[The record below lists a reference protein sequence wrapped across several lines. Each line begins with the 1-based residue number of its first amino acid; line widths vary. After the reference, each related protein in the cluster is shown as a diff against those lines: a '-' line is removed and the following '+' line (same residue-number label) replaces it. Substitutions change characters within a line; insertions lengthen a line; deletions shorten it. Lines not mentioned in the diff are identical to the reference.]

1 MKLTKSSFLIF
12 ILTLVIFIIGISLT
26 MSYSYLLFHT
36 FAEFFSIIIAGVIF
50 VITWNSRDKIDNGF
64 LIFIGIA
71 FFFIGSIDLLHT
83 LAYKGMN
90 IFIGYDAN
98 LPTQLWIAARYLE
111 AVTFLIAPFLFVR
124 RVNVG
129 ITFWGFL
136 LVTASLVTLIF
147 SGYFPA
153 CYVEGSGLTIFKIV
167 SEYVICLI
175 LLGAM
180 VLLSQKKAYFSRDV
194 LLLLYGALIAT
205 ICSEFAFT
213 SYVSVYGP
221 ANYLGHIFKIVAF
234 ALIYQAIVVIG
245 LQRPFEILFRNLS
258 KSEKKYRAL
267 FENMDEGVAV
277 VDLIK
282 EGDEVIDYRFIDVN
296 SRYASMMGLTP
307 GDVIGKKGTDIYG
320 SAALPPHLQ
329 HFMSVLETGEPD
341 SFYAYYKP
349 EMKHYAISAFTLEN
363 QLIAAVVGDI
373 TALKI
378 SEDALI
384 RANKKLKLLTQVTRH
399 DINNDLSLAYASID
413 LLKGVIPDTP
423 ETNEIVGYLRESIDA
438 INAKIGFTRSYEQM
452 GSQKPSWQ
460 SVSSIV
466 RNIRK
471 EDPRFSSLKVEDSL
485 GSLEIFADLMLPK
498 VFANLMDNS
507 IRHGKTVST
516 IYLYYQQIGTGC
528 RIIYEDDGAGV
539 SVEAKARI
547 FEPSYSKTHGFGL
560 FLIRE
565 ILLLTGIEI
574 TEEGVEGAGA
584 KFVLHVPQGGY
595 RIM

>member
-1 MKLTKSSFLIF
+1 MKLTKSSSIRF
-12 ILTLVIFIIGISLT
+12 ILILVIFIIGISLT
-26 MSYSYLLFHT
+26 IGYSYLLFHT

-90 IFIGYDAN
+90 IFIGYNAN

-136 LVTASLVTLIF
+136 LVIASLVTLIF

-153 CYVEGSGLTIFKIV
+153 CYIEGSGLTTFKIV

-205 ICSEFAFT
+205 ICSELAFT

-221 ANYLGHIFKIVAF
+221 ANCLGHILKIVAF
-234 ALIYQAIVVIG
+234 ALIYQAIVVTG
-245 LQRPFEILFRNLS
+245 LRRPFETLFRNLS

-277 VDLIK
+277 CELIRH
-282 EGDEVIDYRFIDVN
+282 ENDITDYRFIDVN
-296 SRYASMMGLTP
+296 FRYAAMMGLTP
-307 GDVIGKKGTDIYG
+307 EDIIGKTGTDMYG
-320 SAALPPHLQ
+320 YAAPPPHLKYYRTVAA
-329 HFMSVLETGEPD
+329 SGETVR
-341 SFYAYYKP
+341 FNALYRP
-349 EMKHYAISAFTLEN
+349 EMKYYTVSVFMVDPD
-363 QLIAAVVGDI
+363 QLATVVSDI

-384 RANKKLKLLTQVTRH
+384 RANKKLQLLTRVTRH

-413 LLKGVIPDTP
+413 LLKGVIPETP
-423 ETNEIVGYLRESIDA
+423 ERNEIVGYLRESIDA
-438 INAKIGFTRSYEQM
+438 INAKIGFTRNYEQM
-452 GSQKPSWQ
+452 GSQKPYWQ

-471 EDPRFSSLKVEDSL
+471 NDPRFSSLKVEDSL

-516 IYLYYQQIGTGC
+516 IYLYYQQIGNGC

>member
-1 MKLTKSSFLIF
+1 MKLIKSSFLIF
-12 ILTLVIFIIGISLT
+12 IISLLIFIIGISLT

-83 LAYKGMN
+83 LAFKGMN
-90 IFIGYDAN
+90 IFTGYDAD

-153 CYVEGSGLTIFKIV
+153 CYIEGSGLTMFKIV

-175 LLGAM
+175 LLVAM

-205 ICSEFAFT
+205 ICSELAFT

-221 ANYLGHIFKIVAF
+221 ANYLGHILKIVAF
-234 ALIYQAIVVIG
+234 ALIYQAIVVTG
-245 LQRPFEILFRNLS
+245 LRRPFETLFRNLS

-277 VDLIK
+277 CELIRHK
-282 EGDEVIDYRFIDVN
+282 NDITDYRFIDVN
-296 SRYASMMGLTP
+296 FRYAAMMGLTP
-307 GDVIGKKGTDIYG
+307 EDIIGKTGTDMYG
-320 SAALPPHLQ
+320 NAASPPHLK
-329 HFMSVLETGEPD
+329 
-341 SFYAYYKP
+341 YYRTVAASGGTVRFNAIYQP
-349 EMKHYAISAFTLEN
+349 EMKYYTVSVFMVDPD
-363 QLIAAVVGDI
+363 QLATVVSDI

-384 RANKKLKLLTQVTRH
+384 RANKKLQLLTQVTRH
-399 DINNDLSLAYASID
+399 DINNDLSIAYASID
-413 LLKGVIPDTP
+413 LLKGIIPDTP
-423 ETNEIVGYLRESIDA
+423 ETDEYVGYLRESIDA
-438 INAKIGFTRSYEQM
+438 INTKIGFTKNYELM
-452 GSQKPSWQ
+452 GSQKPFWQ

-466 RNIRK
+466 KKIC
-471 EDPRFSSLKVEDSL
+471 EDNPRFSSLKVQDSL
-485 GSLEIFADLMLPK
+485 GDIEIFADMMLPK

-507 IRHGKTVST
+507 IRHGKTVSI
-516 IYLYYQQIGTGC
+516 IYLSYQITRTGC
-528 RIIYEDDGAGV
+528 KIVYEDDGVGV
-539 SVEAKARI
+539 SEEAKARI
-547 FEPSYSKTHGFGL
+547 FEPSYSKIHGFGL

-574 TEEGVEGAGA
+574 TEEGEEGTGA
-584 KFVLHVPQGGY
+584 KFVLHIPQGGY
-595 RIM
+595 RNE

>member
-1 MKLTKSSFLIF
+1 MKLTKSSSIPF
-12 ILTLVIFIIGISLT
+12 ILILVIFIIGISLT

-36 FAEFFSIIIAGVIF
+36 FAEFFSIIIAGVIC

-111 AVTFLIAPFLFVR
+111 AVTFLIAPFFIAR
-124 RVNVG
+124 RVNAG

-136 LVTASLVTLIF
+136 LVTATLITLIF

-153 CYVEGSGLTIFKIV
+153 CYIEGSGLTAFKIV

-180 VLLSQKKAYFSRDV
+180 ALLSQKKAYFSRDV

-205 ICSEFAFT
+205 IFSELAFT

-234 ALIYQAIVVIG
+234 ALIYQAIVVTG
-245 LQRPFEILFRNLS
+245 FQRPFEILFRNLS
-258 KSEKKYRAL
+258 HSEKKYRAL

-282 EGDEVIDYRFIDVN
+282 QGDEIVDYRFIDVN
-296 SRYASMMGLTP
+296 SRYASMMGRTP
-307 GDVIGKKGTDIYG
+307 GDVIGKKGTEIYEH
-320 SAALPPHLQ
+320 AASPPHLQ
-329 HFMSVLETGEPD
+329 HFRSVVATGEPD

-349 EMKHYAISAFTLEN
+349 EMKHYAISAFTLGN
-363 QLIAAVVGDI
+363 SLVAAVVGDI

-423 ETNEIVGYLRESIDA
+423 ETNEYLGYLRESIDA
-438 INAKIGFTRSYEQM
+438 INSKIGFTRNYEQM
-452 GSQKPSWQ
+452 GSQKPYWQ

-471 EDPRFSSLKVEDSL
+471 DDPRFSSLKIEDSL
-485 GSLEIFADLMLPK
+485 ESLEIFADMMLPK

-516 IYLYYQQIGTGC
+516 ISLSYQVTGNGC
-528 RIIYEDDGAGV
+528 RVIYEDDGVGM
-539 SVEAKARI
+539 SEESKARI
-547 FEPSYSKTHGFGL
+547 FEPGYRKTHGFGL

-574 TEEGVEGAGA
+574 TEEGGEGAGA

-595 RIM
+595 RIV

>member
-1 MKLTKSSFLIF
+1 
-12 ILTLVIFIIGISLT
+12 
-26 MSYSYLLFHT
+26 
-36 FAEFFSIIIAGVIF
+36 
-50 VITWNSRDKIDNGF
+50 
-64 LIFIGIA
+64 
-71 FFFIGSIDLLHT
+71 
-83 LAYKGMN
+83 MN

-111 AVTFLIAPFLFVR
+111 AVTFLIAPFFIAR
-124 RVNVG
+124 RVNAG

-136 LVTASLVTLIF
+136 LVTATLITLIF

-153 CYVEGSGLTIFKIV
+153 CYIEGSGLTAFKIV

-180 VLLSQKKAYFSRDV
+180 ALLSQKKAYFSRDV

-205 ICSEFAFT
+205 IFSELAFT

-234 ALIYQAIVVIG
+234 ALIYQAIVVTG

-277 VDLIK
+277 CELIRH
-282 EGDEVIDYRFIDVN
+282 ENDITDYRFIDVN
-296 SRYASMMGLTP
+296 FRYAAMMGLTP
-307 GDVIGKKGTDIYG
+307 EDIIGKTGTDMYG
-320 SAALPPHLQ
+320 NAASPPHLK
-329 HFMSVLETGEPD
+329 
-341 SFYAYYKP
+341 YYRTVAASGKTVRFNALYRP
-349 EMKHYAISAFTLEN
+349 EMKYYTVSVFMVDPD
-363 QLIAAVVGDI
+363 QLATVVSDI

-384 RANKKLKLLTQVTRH
+384 RANKKLQLLTQVTRH

-413 LLKGVIPDTP
+413 LLKGAIPDTP

-516 IYLYYQQIGTGC
+516 IYLYYQQIGNGC

-547 FEPSYSKTHGFGL
+547 FEPSYSKIHGFGL

-574 TEEGVEGAGA
+574 TEEGEKGKGA